1 MCEANQ
7 FAEGKLV
14 TSAGRLKKMAE
25 LNGIGWKN
33 EQLETTSQIV
43 ELLISL
49 PSLFVFLFTPL
60 ANELA
65 EIHTIRPI
73 ARKNARKNHI
83 NFNSN
88 VPNPN
93 ETAFFHRICP
103 GIAQIR

>member
-25 LNGIGWKN
+25 SWMESGGKN

-49 PSLFVFLFTPL
+49 PSLRLP
-60 ANELA
+60 
-65 EIHTIRPI
+65 IHP
-73 ARKNARKNHI
+73 A
-83 NFNSN
+83 
-88 VPNPN
+88 
-93 ETAFFHRICP
+93 C
-103 GIAQIR
+103 